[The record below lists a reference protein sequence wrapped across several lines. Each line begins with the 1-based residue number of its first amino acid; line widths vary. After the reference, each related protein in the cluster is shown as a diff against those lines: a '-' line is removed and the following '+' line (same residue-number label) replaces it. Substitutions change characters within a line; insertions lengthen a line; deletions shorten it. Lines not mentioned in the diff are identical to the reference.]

1 MGRVDSLLLLSF
13 AIIFLVVHNS
23 DGSGSCE
30 YKHVNYTE
38 CEFML
43 WTKWT
48 PCDGKVCPQGKQ
60 KRDKGVCC
68 PSNGNKTIA
77 EVKET
82 CKQNCNLTDADFY
95 ELAPYVPPFT
105 TTTTTSTA
113 ALSTIISTTTRSTV
127 KTSVTTSTATSP
139 FVPSSSKGRC
149 NVNSKRLIVLKKLWA
164 LLLSILMNN

>member
-1 MGRVDSLLLLSF
+1 MGRVDFLLLLIF
-13 AIIFLVVHNS
+13 AILFLVVHNS

-48 PCDGKVCPQGKQ
+48 PCDGKVCPLGKQ

-68 PSNGNKTIA
+68 PSTGNRTNA
-77 EVKET
+77 EVKES

-95 ELAPYVPPFT
+95 ELAAYVPPST
-105 TTTTTSTA
+105 TTTTTTTA
-113 ALSTIISTTTRSTV
+113 APSTIISTRTTKPITTGTTRSTV
-127 KTSVTTSTATSP
+127 KTSVTTSPS
-139 FVPSSSKGRC
+139 VSSSPKGRF
-149 NVNSKRLIVLKKLWA
+149 NVNSKRLINKA
-164 LLLSILMNN
+164 HSGQ

>member
-1 MGRVDSLLLLSF
+1 MGRVDFFSLLIF

-43 WTKWT
+43 WTKWS

-95 ELAPYVPPFT
+95 ELAPYVPPSTTT
-105 TTTTTSTA
+105 TTTTTS
-113 ALSTIISTTTRSTV
+113 ALSTIISTRTPKTTTTGTTRSSV
-127 KTSVTTSTATSP
+127 KTSVSTSQS
-139 FVPSSSKGRC
+139 VSSRSKGRFKL
-149 NVNSKRLIVLKKLWA
+149 NSKRLIV
-164 LLLSILMNN
+164 

>member
-1 MGRVDSLLLLSF
+1 MGRVDFFLLLIF
-13 AIIFLVVHNS
+13 ATIFLVVHNS

-43 WTKWT
+43 WTKWS

-60 KRDKGVCC
+60 KREKGVCC

-95 ELAPYVPPFT
+95 ELAPYVPPSTTT
-105 TTTTTSTA
+105 TTTTTS
-113 ALSTIISTTTRSTV
+113 ALSTIISTRTPKTTTTGTTRSSV
-127 KTSVTTSTATSP
+127 KTSVSTSQS
-139 FVPSSSKGRC
+139 VSSRSKGRFKL
-149 NVNSKRLIVLKKLWA
+149 NSKRLIV
-164 LLLSILMNN
+164 

>member
-1 MGRVDSLLLLSF
+1 MGRVDFFLLLIF
-13 AIIFLVVHNS
+13 AILFLVVHNS
-23 DGSGSCE
+23 DGSGFCE

-68 PSNGNKTIA
+68 PSTGNRTNA
-77 EVKET
+77 EVKES

-95 ELAPYVPPFT
+95 ELAPYVPPST
-105 TTTTTSTA
+105 TTTTTTTA
-113 ALSTIISTTTRSTV
+113 APSTIISTRTTKTTTTGTTKSTV
-127 KTSVTTSTATSP
+127 KTSVTTSPSRS
-139 FVPSSSKGRC
+139 VSSSPKGRF
-149 NVNSKRLIVLKKLWA
+149 NVNSKRLID
-164 LLLSILMNN
+164 

>member
-1 MGRVDSLLLLSF
+1 MGRVDFFLLLIF
-13 AIIFLVVHNS
+13 ATIFLVVHNS

-43 WTKWT
+43 WTKWS

-95 ELAPYVPPFT
+95 ELAPYVPPST
-105 TTTTTSTA
+105 TTTTTTTA
-113 ALSTIISTTTRSTV
+113 ALSTVTIISTRTPKTTTTGTTRSTV
-127 KTSVTTSTATSP
+127 KTSVATSP
-139 FVPSSSKGRC
+139 SVSSRSKGRFK
-149 NVNSKRLIVLKKLWA
+149 VNSKRLIV
-164 LLLSILMNN
+164 

>member
-1 MGRVDSLLLLSF
+1 MGRVDFFLLLIF
-13 AIIFLVVHNS
+13 AILFLVVHNS

-68 PSNGNKTIA
+68 PSTGNRTNA
-77 EVKET
+77 EVKES

-95 ELAPYVPPFT
+95 ELAPYVPPST
-105 TTTTTSTA
+105 TTTTTTTA
-113 ALSTIISTTTRSTV
+113 APSTIISTRTTKTTTTGTTKSTV
-127 KTSVTTSTATSP
+127 KTSVTTS
-139 FVPSSSKGRC
+139 PSVSSRSKGRF
-149 NVNSKRLIVLKKLWA
+149 NVNSKRLID
-164 LLLSILMNN
+164 